1 MGRLDPIARWDIRVS
16 PPAKTAPAVRPT
28 PPYGGSDLSASLVA
42 SE

>member
-1 MGRLDPIARWDIRVS
+1 MGRLDPIARWDIRVP

-28 PPYGGSDLSASLVA
+28 PPFGGNGLSASLAV

>member
-28 PPYGGSDLSASLVA
+28 PPFGDSGLTASLAA